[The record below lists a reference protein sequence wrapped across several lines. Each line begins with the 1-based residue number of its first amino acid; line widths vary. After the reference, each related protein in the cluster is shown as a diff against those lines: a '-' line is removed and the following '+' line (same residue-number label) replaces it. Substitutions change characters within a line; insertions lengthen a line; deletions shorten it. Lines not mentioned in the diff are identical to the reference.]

1 MKFARYLLLALIAL
15 AVLAA
20 AGCGGDA
27 ETAQEEPTAE
37 GTAPATTPTSQ
48 PTPAIIIPEP
58 SEMEMLEGVF
68 ATGYVRAAQ
77 DADLV
82 FQVSGE
88 VDRVLVEEG
97 DMVDEGE
104 ALAVLDTRR
113 FDQDVRNAEAALI
126 SARADQLAL
135 IEDPTDE
142 QLRAA
147 EAQVAQ
153 AAGNLGQVQ
162 GRVTSEDL
170 AAARASI
177 EEARAA
183 LADLQ
188 DGSDNLDIQQAQTR
202 VAQASANLDTQRTR
216 LSQAKT
222 QAEINVQQA
231 ADNVR
236 SAQVRYSAAYW
247 DWRYVRDHGSAPPR
261 TEREPTPNLSA
272 QGEQEFRNMLEQ
284 AEIDLQSAEERLV
297 SAQKSLE
304 EALENEKSGIQ
315 QAESQLREAQIG
327 LEQVLEP
334 ADADQLA
341 AARARVANAEANLAR
356 LQGQQRA
363 GELEAAQASLEAAQ
377 AQRDQL
383 FSDPTES
390 QSIRAEAGI
399 SRAEANLEQARL
411 NREYAELQAPF
422 AGEVAAVNIDPGDP
436 AITAGAGGTPAIRLV
451 DLSQLYVEVDVP
463 DADIAE
469 VEKGQPATVVAD
481 AIPGEAFEG
490 TVSFVS
496 PAAETSPQGV
506 TTYMVRIELDSEDDR
521 DVRLRA
527 GMSVSVTI
535 ETGADTTSEDE

>member
-1 MKFARYLLLALIAL
+1 LFALIAL
-15 AVLAA
+15 ALLAA
-20 AGCGGDA
+20 AGCGGGESPAAEEA
-27 ETAQEEPTAE
+27 ETSADSATPAATA
-37 GTAPATTPTSQ
+37 TSQ
-48 PTPAIIIPEP
+48 PTPAIVIPDP
-58 SEMEMLEGVF
+58 ADTEMIEGVF

-88 VDRVLVEEG
+88 VERVLVEEG
-97 DMVDEGE
+97 DMVQKDEV
-104 ALAVLDTRR
+104 LAVLDTRR

-135 IEDPTDE
+135 VEDPTE
-142 QLRAA
+142 ERLRAA
-147 EAQVAQ
+147 EAQVSQ
-153 AAGNLGQVQ
+153 AAGNLNQVQ
-162 GRVTSEDL
+162 GRVTAEDL

-183 LADLQ
+183 LADLE
-188 DGSDNLDIQQAQTR
+188 DGADALDVQQAQTR
-202 VAQASANLDTQRTR
+202 VEQARANLDMQRTR

-272 QGEQEFRNMLEQ
+272 QGEQDFRNQLEQ
-284 AEIDLQSAEERLV
+284 AEIDLESAEERLE
-297 SAQKSLE
+297 SARKSLE
-304 EALENEKSGIQ
+304 EAIENEKSGVQ
-315 QAESQLREAQIG
+315 QAESQLQEAQLS

-334 ADADQLA
+334 AEADQFA

-356 LQGQQRA
+356 LQGLQRA
-363 GELEAAQASLEAAQ
+363 GEIEAAQAALNAAEAN
-377 AQRDQL
+377 RDQL

-390 QSIRAEAGI
+390 QSIRAEANI
-399 SRAEANLEQARL
+399 SRAEANLEQSRL

-463 DADIAE
+463 DADIAQ
-469 VEKGQPATVVAD
+469 VEKGQTARVVAD
-481 AIPGEAFEG
+481 AIRGEMFEG

-496 PAAETSPQGV
+496 PAANTSAQGV
-506 TTYMVRIELDSEDDR
+506 TTYMVRIELD
-521 DVRLRA
+521 DVTESGATLRA

-535 ETGADTTSEDE
+535 ETDSAASPDEDE

>member
-1 MKFARYLLLALIAL
+1 
-15 AVLAA
+15 
-20 AGCGGDA
+20 
-27 ETAQEEPTAE
+27 
-37 GTAPATTPTSQ
+37 
-48 PTPAIIIPEP
+48 
-58 SEMEMLEGVF
+58 MLEGVF

-97 DMVDEGE
+97 DMVTESQV
-104 ALAVLDTRR
+104 LAILDTRR

-153 AAGNLGQVQ
+153 ATGNLNQVQ

-183 LADLQ
+183 LADLEEGA
-188 DGSDNLDIQQAQTR
+188 DTLDVQQAQTR
-202 VAQASANLDTQRTR
+202 VEQARANLDTQRTR

-261 TEREPTPNLSA
+261 TEREPTPNLSS
-272 QGEQEFRNMLEQ
+272 QGEQEYRFQLEQ
-284 AEIDLQSAEERLV
+284 AELDLQSAEDRLE
-297 SAQKSLE
+297 SALKSLE
-304 EALENEKSGIQ
+304 EAIENEQSGVQ
-315 QAESQLREAQIG
+315 QAESQLQEAQIA
-327 LEQVLEP
+327 LDQVLEP
-334 ADADQLA
+334 ADPDQFA

-356 LQGQQRA
+356 LQGQQRV

-390 QSIRAEAGI
+390 QSIRAEANI

-422 AGEVAAVNIDPGDP
+422 AGEIAAVNIDPGDP
-436 AITAGAGGTPAIRLV
+436 AITAGAGGRPAIRLV

-463 DADIAE
+463 DADIDE
-469 VEKGQPATVVAD
+469 VEKGQPANVVAD
-481 AIPGEAFEG
+481 AIPGEVFEG

-496 PAAETSPQGV
+496 PAAETSAQGV
-506 TTYMVRIELDSEDDR
+506 TTYMVRINLENDEDR
-521 DVRLRA
+521 NLPLRA

-535 ETGADTTSEDE
+535 EPSETGQEDS